1 MADVHFTNVRVFD
14 GGGEAPFTGDVL
26 VQGNK
31 ISRVVRSG
39 YGMSTPGRPK
49 GEYRSAQHEGS
60 SWSVPPVMGAQ
71 VIDGAGA
78 FLMPGMVEA
87 HTHFSW
93 NDQPSLDAIQR
104 MPPEEHI
111 LWCAEVAKRYLDMGW
126 TSCVG
131 AAAAKPRL
139 DVVTRNAINDGT
151 IVGPRYLAASQEIT
165 VPGGLGDT
173 TQPHLPQPEFAFG
186 AVVSG
191 AEEMRRCVRMFAKYG
206 VDSIKINLS
215 GESITG
221 MPSDMSQFTSEEV
234 RVCVEEAKAWGK
246 RVAAH
251 ARSTWA
257 VKECVRQG
265 IEVIYHASFC
275 DEEAL
280 DMLEAKKLEHF
291 VAPGLAWLIN
301 TCHHASEWGLTPEVT
316 KKMGYHR
323 ELEAAVESM
332 RAMRKRGIRILPGG
346 DYGFAWTPHGTNAK
360 DLEYF
365 VKYVGMSTMEALL
378 SATAWGGPMM
388 RMGKVLGY
396 IREGYLADMLLK
408 VEGMAPAVVRVLDS
422 AGLPFADVAGRQ
434 STLDDV
440 FFSLTGHAAVDAPEP
455 ATMNGAA
462 R

>member
-1 MADVHFTNVRVFD
+1 MADIHYTNVRVFD
-14 GGGEAPFTGDVL
+14 GGGEAPFMGEVL
-26 VQGNK
+26 VQGDR
-31 ISRVVRSG
+31 ISRVVKTG
-39 YGMSTPGRPK
+39 QGM
-49 GEYRSAQHEGS
+49 RSAPI
-60 SWSVPPVMGAQ
+60 VGAQ
-71 VIDGAGA
+71 EVDGAGA

-111 LWCAEVAKRYLDMGW
+111 LWCAEVARRYLDMGW

-139 DVVTRNAINDGT
+139 DVVIRNAIEDGT

-173 TQPHLPQPEFAFG
+173 TQPHLPQSEFAFG
-186 AVVSG
+186 AIVSG

-206 VDSIKINLS
+206 VDTLKINLS

-221 MPSDMSQFTSEEV
+221 MPGDMCQFTDVEIAT
-234 RVCVEEAKAWGK
+234 CVEEAKAWGK

-251 ARSTWA
+251 ARSCNSIQR
-257 VKECVRQG
+257 CVRHG
-265 IEVIYHASFC
+265 IEVIYHASFT
-275 DEEAL
+275 DEETL
-280 DMLEAKKLEHF
+280 DLLEQHKMEHF
-291 VAPGLAWLIN
+291 IAPGLAWLIN
-301 TCHHASEWGLTPEVT
+301 TSHHASEWGLTPEVT

-323 ELEAAVESM
+323 ELEAAVETM
-332 RAMRKRGIRILPGG
+332 KALRKRGVRILPGG

-365 VKYVGMSTMEALL
+365 VRIVGMSTMEALL

-388 RMGKVLGY
+388 KRGKDIGY
-396 IREGYLADMLLK
+396 IREGCLADILLIDGDPLADITILQDK
-408 VEGMAPAVVRVLDS
+408 ARILSVMKGGEFHRAPPMRS
-422 AGLPFADVAGRQ
+422 AR
-434 STLDDV
+434 TM
-440 FFSLTGHAAVDAPEP
+440 TRWAA
-455 ATMNGAA
+455 
-462 R
+462 

>member
-1 MADVHFTNVRVFD
+1 MADVLFTNVRVFD

-31 ISRVVRSG
+31 ISRVIKTA
-39 YGMSTPGRPK
+39 YGQRTPPI
-49 GEYRSAQHEGS
+49 A
-60 SWSVPPVMGAQ
+60 GAQ

-78 FLMPGMVEA
+78 FLMPGMIEA

-111 LWCAEVAKRYLDMGW
+111 LWCAQVAKRYLDMGW

-139 DVVTRNAINDGT
+139 DVVIRNAINDGT
-151 IVGPRYLAASQEIT
+151 IIGPRYLAASQEIT
-165 VPGGLGDT
+165 VPGGLGDST
-173 TQPHLPQPEFAFG
+173 APHLPQHEFAFG
-186 AVVSG
+186 AIVSG
-191 AEEMRRCVRMFAKYG
+191 NDEMRRCVRMFAKYG

-221 MPSDMSQFTSEEV
+221 MPSEMSQFTEEEV
-234 RVCVEEAKAWGK
+234 AVCVDEAKRWGK
-246 RVAAH
+246 RVSAH
-251 ARSTWA
+251 ARSTWSIKA
-257 VKECVRQG
+257 CVKHG
-265 IEVIYHASFC
+265 IEVIYHVSYA

-280 DMLEAKKLEHF
+280 DMLEAHKMEHHI
-291 VAPGLAWLIN
+291 APGLAWLIN

-316 KKMGYHR
+316 KKMGYHT
-323 ELEAAVESM
+323 ELENAVASM
-332 RAMRKRGIRILPGG
+332 QGLRKRGVRILPGG

-365 VKYVGMSTMEALL
+365 VKYVGMSPMEALL

-388 RMGKVLGY
+388 RMGKTIGY
-396 IREGYLADMLLK
+396 IREGCLADILLIDGDPLTDITVLQHK
-408 VEGMAPAVVRVLDS
+408 ERILAVMKDGEFHRAPPMRARN
-422 AGLPFADVAGRQ
+422 ATRW
-434 STLDDV
+434 
-440 FFSLTGHAAVDAPEP
+440 AA
-455 ATMNGAA
+455 
-462 R
+462 

>member
-1 MADVHFTNVRVFD
+1 MADVLYSNVRIFD
-14 GGGEAPFTGDVL
+14 GGGEAPYTGDVL
-26 VQGNK
+26 VQGNT
-31 ISRVVRSG
+31 ISRVAK
-39 YGMSTPGRPK
+39 PGHGQRT
-49 GEYRSAQHEGS
+49 
-60 SWSVPPVMGAQ
+60 PPVAGAQ

-78 FLMPGMVEA
+78 FLMPGMIEA

-111 LWCAEVAKRYLDMGW
+111 LWCAQVAKKYLDMGW

-139 DVVTRNAINDGT
+139 DVVIRNAINDGT
-151 IVGPRYLAASQEIT
+151 IPGPRYLAASQEIT
-165 VPGGLGDT
+165 VPGGLGDST
-173 TQPHLPQPEFAFG
+173 APHLPQSEFAFG
-186 AVVSG
+186 AIVSG

-221 MPSDMSQFTSEEV
+221 MPSEMSQFTSEEV

-257 VKECVRQG
+257 IKECVKQG
-265 IEVIYHASFC
+265 IEVIYHASFT

-280 DMLEAKKLEHF
+280 DLLEAHKFEHHI
-291 VAPGLAWLIN
+291 APGLAWLIN

-323 ELEAAVESM
+323 ELEAAVNSM
-332 RAMRKRGIRILPGG
+332 QALRKRGVRIMPGG
-346 DYGFAWTPHGTNAK
+346 DYGFAWTPHGSNAK

-365 VKYVGMSTMEALL
+365 VKVVGMSSMEALL

-388 RMGKVLGY
+388 KLGKRIGY
-396 IREGYLADMLLK
+396 IREGCLADILLVDGDPLADITVLQDQRRILSVMK
-408 VEGMAPAVVRVLDS
+408 DGVFHRAPPLR
-422 AGLPFADVAGRQ
+422 
-434 STLDDV
+434 STRA
-440 FFSLTGHAAVDAPEP
+440 TRWAA
-455 ATMNGAA
+455 
-462 R
+462 

>member
-1 MADVHFTNVRVFD
+1 MADIHFTNVRIFD
-14 GGGEAPFTGDVL
+14 GGGEQPFMGELL
-26 VQGNK
+26 VSGNR
-31 ISRVVRSG
+31 IQRVVKTAFGQRS
-39 YGMSTPGRPK
+39 
-49 GEYRSAQHEGS
+49 Q
-60 SWSVPPVMGAQ
+60 PVAGAT
-71 VIDGAGA
+71 VIDGGGA

-93 NDQPSLDAIQR
+93 NNQPSLDSIQR

-139 DVVTRNAINDGT
+139 DVVIRNAINDGT
-151 IVGPRYLAASQEIT
+151 IQGPRYLAASQEIT

-191 AEEMRRCVRMFAKYG
+191 PEEMRRCVRMFAKYG
-206 VDSIKINLS
+206 VDTLKINLS

-221 MPSDMSQFTSEEV
+221 MPAEMSQFTTEEV

-251 ARSTWA
+251 ARSTTA
-257 VKECVRQG
+257 IKRCVQLG

-280 DMLEAKKLEHF
+280 DLLEAHKFEHF
-291 VAPGLAWLIN
+291 VAPGLAWLIRTVHN
-301 TCHHASEWGLTPEVT
+301 ASEYGLTPEVT

-323 ELEAAVESM
+323 ELEAAIESM
-332 RAMRKRGIRILPGG
+332 KALRRRGVRILPGG
-346 DYGFAWTPHGTNAK
+346 DYGFAWTPHGTNAR

-365 VKYVGMSTMEALL
+365 VKHVGMSTMEALL

-388 RMGKVLGY
+388 KMGKDIGY
-396 IREGYLADMLLK
+396 LREGCLADVLLIDGDPLADITILQDQARILAVMK
-408 VEGMAPAVVRVLDS
+408 DGEFHRAPPMREAR
-422 AGLPFADVAGRQ
+422 GLRDIRPINRW
-434 STLDDV
+434 
-440 FFSLTGHAAVDAPEP
+440 AA
-455 ATMNGAA
+455 
-462 R
+462 

>member
-1 MADVHFTNVRVFD
+1 MANILFTNVRVFD
-14 GGGEAPFTGDVL
+14 GGGDAPFTGDVL

-31 ISRVVRSG
+31 ISRVVKTSFG
-39 YGMSTPGRPK
+39 
-49 GEYRSAQHEGS
+49 QS
-60 SWSVPPVMGAQ
+60 SPPVVGAQ
-71 VIDGAGA
+71 IIDGAGA

-111 LWCAEVAKRYLDMGW
+111 LWCAEIAKRYLDMGW

-139 DVVTRNAINDGT
+139 DVVIRNAINDGT
-151 IVGPRYLAASQEIT
+151 IIGPRYLAASQEIT
-165 VPGGLGDT
+165 VPGGLGDST
-173 TQPHLPQPEFAFG
+173 APHMPQAEFAFG
-186 AVVSG
+186 AIVSG
-191 AEEMRRCVRMFAKYG
+191 ADEMRRCVRMFTKYG
-206 VDSIKINLS
+206 VDSLKINLS

-221 MPSDMSQFTSEEV
+221 MPSAMSQFTEEEIA
-234 RVCVEEAKAWGK
+234 VCVQEAKAWGK

-251 ARSTWA
+251 ARSTWSIKQC
-257 VKECVRQG
+257 VKHG
-265 IEVIYHASFC
+265 IEVIYHASYT

-280 DMLEAKKLEHF
+280 DMLEAHKMEHF
-291 VAPGLAWLIN
+291 IAPGLAWLIN
-301 TCHHASEWGLTPEVT
+301 TSYNASQWGLTPEVT
-316 KKMGYHR
+316 KKMGYHH
-323 ELEAAVESM
+323 ELECAIESM
-332 RAMRKRGIRILPGG
+332 KAMRKRGIRILPGG

-396 IREGYLADMLLK
+396 IREGYLADILLVDGDPLADITVLQDK
-408 VEGMAPAVVRVLDS
+408 ARILAVMKDGEFHRAPAMR
-422 AGLPFADVAGRQ
+422 GNHTTR
-434 STLDDV
+434 ST
-440 FFSLTGHAAVDAPEP
+440 TNTRWAA
-455 ATMNGAA
+455 
-462 R
+462 

>member
-1 MADVHFTNVRVFD
+1 MADVLFTNVRVFD
-14 GGGEAPFTGDVL
+14 GGGETPFSGEVL
-26 VQGNK
+26 VQGNR
-31 ISRVVRSG
+31 IARVARSG
-39 YGMSTPGRPK
+39 SGG
-49 GEYRSAQHEGS
+49 RSAPIGGVQT
-60 SWSVPPVMGAQ
+60 
-71 VIDGAGA
+71 IDGAGA

-139 DVVTRNAINDGT
+139 DVVIRNAINNGT

-173 TQPHLPQPEFAFG
+173 TMPHLPQPEFAFG

-191 AEEMRRCVRMFAKYG
+191 AEEMRRCVRMFTKYG
-206 VDSIKINLS
+206 VDTLKINLS

-221 MPSDMSQFTSEEV
+221 MPGAMSQFTPEEITT
-234 RVCVEEAKAWGK
+234 CVQEAKAWGK

-251 ARSTWA
+251 ARSTWS

-280 DMLEAKKLEHF
+280 DMLEAAKLNHF

-301 TCHHASEWGLTPEVT
+301 TSFHAERWGLTRDVVT
-316 KKMGYHR
+316 KMGYPQ
-323 ELEAAVESM
+323 ELEAAIESM
-332 RAMRKRGIRILPGG
+332 KGLRRRGVRILPGG
-346 DYGFAWTPHGTNAK
+346 DYGFAWTPHGTNAR

-365 VKYVGMSTMEALL
+365 VKHIGMSTMEALL

-388 RMGKVLGY
+388 KMGKQLGY
-396 IREGYLADMLLK
+396 IREGYLADILLIDGDPLADITVLQHK
-408 VEGMAPAVVRVLDS
+408 ERILAVMKDGEFHRAPPVRS
-422 AGLPFADVAGRQ
+422 AR
-434 STLDDV
+434 T
-440 FFSLTGHAAVDAPEP
+440 HRWAA
-455 ATMNGAA
+455 
-462 R
+462 